1 VLCGRG
7 GLQWEG
13 PYKRGGLKWEGPYKR
28 GGLQWEGPYKR
39 EATSTA
45 WNKLAVKTN
54 LSQIC
59 LSLARFRIHNSNIKY
74 TCNFNHSNRFF
85 LNIGTHLLIVPE

>member
-1 VLCGRG
+1 
-7 GLQWEG
+7 
-13 PYKRGGLKWEGPYKR
+13 
-28 GGLQWEGPYKR
+28 
-39 EATSTA
+39 
-45 WNKLAVKTN
+45 
-54 LSQIC
+54 